1 MAHNVI
7 AESNFS
13 TDESADNSASGFI
26 ASVEFAQETDL
37 FAALAKAYLAMFGLT
52 DEKIIRQFTLFANQ
66 YRKADEVRTSELT
79 AETQNF
85 RGQDDLIKAFKQTV
99 DRNGYL
105 IKNWT
110 IKISV
115 KNWFLE
121 RLKQFGID
129 FTLDNL
135 TGKVNLTSVN
145 PIPMIDKSDMRTGD
159 IVLVGGHG
167 SVSKVIR
174 TATWS
179 GYSHA
184 AIYDGIDS
192 VYEALGGG
200 MVETPFNTAI
210 DRCNPVAVLR
220 LITHNPAV
228 SIKALEYAKKIT
240 AQKKLYDIQGAVSSG
255 LSWKAAIIISPLL
268 SLKIASE
275 ATNVILGDD
284 FAFFCSEAV
293 AQSYVEAGTPIIAT
307 KPQNT
312 VPGALYYSPNLT
324 LIGFLVNRI

>member
-1 MAHNVI
+1 MSHNTI

-13 TDESADNSASGFI
+13 ADESADNSASGFV

-66 YRKADEVRTSELT
+66 YRSPTEARTSELVN
-79 AETQNF
+79 EIQNF
-85 RGQDDLIKAFKQTV
+85 RNQDDLIKAFRQTV
-99 DRNGYL
+99 DRNGLL
-105 IKNWT
+105 IGNWK
-110 IKISV
+110 INISV
-115 KNWFLE
+115 KKWFLE

-129 FTLDNL
+129 FTLDNAAK
-135 TGKVNLTSVN
+135 KVNLKSIN

-184 AIYDGIDS
+184 AIYDGIGS
-192 VYEALGGG
+192 IYEALGDG
-200 MVETPFNTAI
+200 MNFNDLKEGI
-210 DRCNPVAVLR
+210 RDCNPVAVLR

-228 SIKALEYAKKIT
+228 AVKAVEYARKIT
-240 AQKKLYDIQGAVSSG
+240 DQKKKYDIPGAISSG
-255 LSWKAAIIISPLL
+255 LSWKAAVIISPLL

-275 ATNVILGDD
+275 ATNVTLGND

-293 AQSYVEAGTPIIAT
+293 AQAYVEAGTPIIAT
-307 KPQNT
+307 KPQDV
-312 VPGALYYSPNLT
+312 VPGALYHSPNLT
-324 LIGFLVNRI
+324 LIGFLVNKV

>member
-13 TDESADNSASGFI
+13 IDKSADNSESGFT
-26 ASVEFAQETDL
+26 ASVEFAQEADL
-37 FAALAKAYLAMFGLT
+37 FAALAKAYFAMFGLT

-85 RGQDDLIKAFKQTV
+85 RGQDDLIKAFRQIT

-115 KNWFLE
+115 KKWFLE

-129 FTLDNL
+129 FTLD
-135 TGKVNLTSVN
+135 NLTSVN

-174 TATWS
+174 TATVS
-179 GYSHA
+179 KYSHA

-192 VYEALGGG
+192 VYEALGEG
-200 MVETPFNTAI
+200 MEKNTLITATM
-210 DRCNPVAVLR
+210 DCNPVAVLR

-228 SIKALEYAKKIT
+228 AIKALNYAKKIT
-240 AQKKLYDIQGAVSSG
+240 EQKKLYDIPGAVSSG
-255 LSWKAAIIISPLL
+255 LSWKVAIIITPLL
-268 SLKIASE
+268 PLKIGSE
-275 ATNVILGDD
+275 ANNVIFGDD

-293 AQSYVEAGTPIIAT
+293 AQAYVEAGTPIIAV
-307 KPQNT
+307 KPQNV
-312 VPGALYYSPNLT
+312 VPGALYHSPNLT
-324 LIGFLVNRI
+324 PIGFLVNIV